1 VEAGGDGID
10 VACDQRVQVA
20 GEHLAGVHEL
30 TSRTMLP
37 RTFRSS
43 SAAMALDA
51 QGTMRFARLKRSVEG
66 ITQKMLTQTLRALQ
80 RDGMVSRTVHPTVP
94 VTVEYTLTPLGRGL
108 ADTVHV
114 LRQWAYA
121 NMDDIAAA
129 RAEFDASDRLQHV
142 AAPG

>member
-1 VEAGGDGID
+1 
-10 VACDQRVQVA
+10 
-20 GEHLAGVHEL
+20 
-30 TSRTMLP
+30 
-37 RTFRSS
+37 
-43 SAAMALDA
+43 MALDA